1 MLKSNAIQLSVQL
14 MFQTMANG
22 LHGEVKM
29 ELAETEARAE
39 SNMMRAAQLVEELRT
54 EQGNSSRAEAEKREV
69 EVGEDEWLKNKKKLH
84 LIDVLTRSRSGCYSS
99 MWKRERQ
106 KQSSGEKKW

>member
-1 MLKSNAIQLSVQL
+1 
-14 MFQTMANG
+14 
-22 LHGEVKM
+22 M

-69 EVGEDEWLKNKKKLH
+69 EVRSIEKMYGLKIKTILH

>member
-1 MLKSNAIQLSVQL
+1 
-14 MFQTMANG
+14 
-22 LHGEVKM
+22 M

-69 EVGEDEWLKNKKKLH
+69 EVREDVWLKDLFLH
-84 LIDVLTRSRSGCYSS
+84 LIDVMIRSRSGCYSS

>member
-1 MLKSNAIQLSVQL
+1 MILTQAEV
-14 MFQTMANG
+14 
-22 LHGEVKM
+22 GEVKM

-69 EVGEDEWLKNKKKLH
+69 EVREDVWLKDQNYFAF
-84 LIDVLTRSRSGCYSS
+84 D
-99 MWKRERQ
+99 
-106 KQSSGEKKW
+106 

>member
-1 MLKSNAIQLSVQL
+1 MILTQAEV
-14 MFQTMANG
+14 
-22 LHGEVKM
+22 GEVKM

-69 EVGEDEWLKNKKKLH
+69 E
-84 LIDVLTRSRSGCYSS
+84 RSLN
-99 MWKRERQ
+99 E
-106 KQSSGEKKW
+106 